1 MERRSGRNNIGQVP
15 NGPVGGENADVLRVI
30 QAMMENQQQQTEL
43 LRQEL
48 AAPKEQRPGNISDFR
63 RLQPAIFTGG
73 EKPLDAEQWLTDTTD
88 LLNAARVP
96 KENQVE
102 VAKIQLKDI
111 ARTWWL
117 AEEARLEK
125 PVTWDTFSKSFYSRF
140 FPATAQKDM
149 EEQFIRLQQWN
160 KSVDEYA
167 AEFLRLSRFAPYM
180 VTDEEKRASRFQQ
193 GLQMDIQMFLMPH
206 HLKTYAEVLTIAR
219 EVERGFEK
227 KQGDQMRN
235 QAMKRPFVPMGRGGP
250 YRAAKVL
257 ARPPFRPAP
266 YQMAQSGPICNYCQK
281 PGHTQQNCRR
291 ANGLCLVCGSRDH
304 SVEACPHR
312 RMGIANQTMPALPGP
327 SGQRVLPGPL
337 GQRNQGP
344 VMRRALPLPPQ
355 QIVRPVQRGARTAA
369 GRGRGQAYNLTEAEA
384 EASEE
389 VITGN
394 IRVHSLPVLA
404 LFDSGASHCYISDK
418 FVALHS
424 IPVRSLDHKW
434 EISTGNGVVISS
446 QACTD
451 CPVELCDKTLAIDM
465 LVLDTKG
472 YDVIL
477 GMTWLSQ
484 YYAVIDCREKKINFR
499 IPHQPE
505 FQFSGEVKSTKGK
518 TQMTTSEVQKQK
530 VPVWDE
536 FPEVF
541 AEISGLPPERM
552 IEFSIDTVPGAAPIS
567 KAPYRMAPTELEI
580 LKKQLQ
586 EYSDKGLIR
595 PSTSPWGAPVLLAN
609 KKDGGKRLCID
620 YRELNKV
627 TIKNKYPLPRIDDL
641 FDQLHGARVFSKLD
655 LQSGYHQLR
664 VKKED
669 ILKTAFRTRYGHY
682 EFLVMPFGVTN
693 APAVFMDLM
702 NRVFSPY
709 LDQFVVVF
717 IDDILIY
724 SKNNREHAEHLRIVL
739 QTLQQEQ
746 LHAKRSKCD
755 FWLDSI
761 AFLGH
766 MVSAEGISVDPSK
779 VQAVK
784 DWPVP
789 RTVTEIKSFLGLAG
803 YYRRFVQDFSRIAA
817 PLTQLTRKGVR
828 YIWTEE
834 CTAAF
839 EQLKHR
845 LISAPILRTP
855 SGRGGMVIFSDASGK
870 GLGCV
875 LMQHDHV
882 IAYASRQL
890 KPHERNYPTH
900 DLELAAVIFALKI
913 WRHYLLGDKVLIYTD
928 HKSLKYIFS
937 QKELNMRQRRWLE
950 LMADYDIDLQYHPGK
965 VNTVPDALSR
975 MPENRVLV
983 QITQQKELIRDFI
996 RLDLMLVQG
1005 TEKAGQLMA
1014 LQIQSSLIDEIKEAQ
1029 KEDPRLQIFRAQVEA
1044 GLRTDICIHPDG
1056 ALYFGSRLCVP
1067 QGEVRQKILEEAHS
1081 SAYSIH
1087 PGGTKM
1093 YQDLKKHFWWN
1104 AMKREI
1110 AQFVAKCL
1118 VCQQIKIEH
1127 QRSAGLLHPLPIPE
1141 WKWEHITMDFVTALP
1156 RSPKGNNAVWV
1167 IIDRLTKSAHFIP
1180 FRVGQTTEVL
1190 ADKYMKEI
1198 VRLHGVPVSI
1208 VSDRDT
1214 RFRSHFWESLQEGLG
1229 TRLKFSTS
1237 YHPQTDGQ
1245 SERTIQIL
1253 EDMLRACMIEFKGSW
1268 EDHLHLA
1275 EFSYNNSYQAS
1286 IKMAP
1291 FEALYGRKCRSP
1303 ICWDEVGERSL
1314 LGPEI
1319 LMQTT
1324 EKVRII
1330 RDHLRAAQ
1338 SRQKSWADTRRRPLE
1353 FQIGD
1358 HVFLRISP
1366 TKGVIRFG
1374 IRGKLSPRYIGPFEI
1389 LERVG
1394 DVSYRLA
1401 LPPSLDGVHNVF
1413 HVSQLRKYVRDDSH
1427 VLDHSELELQPDLSY
1442 QEQPMTIL
1450 DKSVKTLKN
1459 KAIPLVL
1466 VSWNRHAPGE
1476 ATWEREDVI
1485 RERYPQLFAS

>member
-1 MERRSGRNNIGQVP
+1 MDRRTSRNNSGQVS
-15 NGPVGGENADVLRVI
+15 NGPTGENADILRVI
-30 QAMMENQQQQTEL
+30 QTMVENQQQQTEL
-43 LRQEL
+43 FRQEL

-73 EKPLDAEQWLTDTTD
+73 EKPLDAEQWLIDTTD

-102 VAKIQLKDI
+102 VAKIQLKDV

-125 PVTWDTFSKSFYSRF
+125 PVSWDQFSKSFYSRF
-140 FPATAQKDM
+140 FPATAQKEM

-160 KSVDEYA
+160 RSVDEYA

-193 GLQMDIQMFLMPH
+193 GLQMDIQVFLMPQQ
-206 HLKTYAEVLTIAR
+206 LKTYSEVLTIAR
-219 EVERGFEK
+219 EVERGLEK
-227 KQGDQMRN
+227 KKLNLIRN
-235 QAMKRPFVPMGRGGP
+235 QAMKRPFPQMGRGGP
-250 YRAAKVL
+250 FRAAK
-257 ARPPFRPAP
+257 APIMRRPFRPAP
-266 YQMAQSGPICNYCQK
+266 FQMAQPQMAQPGPICHFCLK
-281 PGHTQQNCRR
+281 PGHSQQNCRR

-304 SVEACPHR
+304 TIEVCPHK
-312 RMGIANQTMPALPGP
+312 RMGIANQTLPALPGP
-327 SGQRVLPGPL
+327 I

-344 VMRRALPLPPQ
+344 MVRRALPPPPQ
-355 QIVRPVQRGARTAA
+355 QAIRPVQRGVRTAT
-369 GRGRGQAYNLTEAEA
+369 GRGRGQAYNLTEEEA

-389 VITGN
+389 VITGK
-394 IRVHSLPVLA
+394 IMVHSKPVLA
-404 LFDSGASHCYISDK
+404 LFDSGASHCYISDH

-424 IPVRSLDHKW
+424 IPVKTLDHQW
-434 EISTGNGVVISS
+434 EISTGNGVVISTKV
-446 QACTD
+446 CTD
-451 CPVELCDKTLAIDM
+451 CPVELCNRTLAIDM

-477 GMTWLSQ
+477 GMTWLSK
-484 YYAVIDCREKKINFR
+484 YYAVLDCREKRIEFR
-499 IPHQPE
+499 IPRQPE
-505 FQFSGEVKSTKGK
+505 FQFNGEPKAVKRK
-518 TQMTTSEVQKQK
+518 TRMATAEIQKKK

-541 AEISGLPPERM
+541 AEISGLPPDRM
-552 IEFSIDTVPGAAPIS
+552 IEFSIETIPGTVPIS

-655 LQSGYHQLR
+655 LQSGYHQLK

-669 ILKTAFRTRYGHY
+669 IPKTAFRTRYGHY

-739 QTLQQEQ
+739 QTLKQEQ
-746 LHAKRSKCD
+746 LHAKQSKCD
-755 FWLDSI
+755 FWLDRI

-766 MVSAEGISVDPSK
+766 MISEEGISVDPSK
-779 VQAVK
+779 IQAVK
-784 DWPVP
+784 DWPIP
-789 RTVTEIKSFLGLAG
+789 RTVTEIKSFIGLAG
-803 YYRRFVQDFSRIAA
+803 YYRRFVQDFSKIAA
-817 PLTQLTRKGVR
+817 PLTKLTRKGER

-839 EQLKHR
+839 EQLKQR
-845 LISAPILRTP
+845 LITAPILRTP
-855 SGRGGMVIFSDASGK
+855 SGRGGMVIYSDASGK

-928 HKSLKYIFS
+928 HKSLKYIFT

-975 MPENRVLV
+975 KPENRMLV
-983 QITQQKELIRDFI
+983 QITQQKELIQDII

-1005 TEKAGQLMA
+1005 TDKVGQLMTF
-1014 LQIQSSLIDEIKEAQ
+1014 QIQSALLNEIKEAQ
-1029 KEDPRLQIFRAQVEA
+1029 KKDPRLQKFRAQVEA
-1044 GLRTDICIHPDG
+1044 GLRTDIHIHTDD
-1056 ALYFGSRLCVP
+1056 ALYFGNRICVP
-1067 QGEVRQKILEEAHS
+1067 QGEVRQKILAEAHS

-1093 YQDLKKHFWWN
+1093 YQDIKKQFWWN

-1110 AQFVAKCL
+1110 AQYVAKCL

-1127 QRSAGLLHPLPIPE
+1127 QRTAGLLQPLPIPE

-1214 RFRSHFWESLQEGLG
+1214 RFRSHFWESLQESLG

-1268 EDHLHLA
+1268 EDYLHLA

-1303 ICWDEVGERSL
+1303 ICWDEVGERRL

-1319 LMQTT
+1319 LIQTT
-1324 EKVRII
+1324 DKVRII

-1338 SRQKSWADTRRRPLE
+1338 SRQKSWADTKRRPLE
-1353 FQIGD
+1353 FRTGD
-1358 HVFLRISP
+1358 HVFLKISP

-1374 IRGKLSPRYIGPFEI
+1374 TRGKLSPRYIGPFEI
-1389 LERVG
+1389 LDRVG

-1413 HVSQLRKYVRDDSH
+1413 HVSQLRKYVKDENH
-1427 VLDHSELELQPDLSY
+1427 ILDHSELELQPDLSY
-1442 QEQPMTIL
+1442 QEQPMAIL

-1466 VSWNRHAPGE
+1466 VSWNRHVPGE

-1485 RERYPQLFAS
+1485 RERYPQLFTT